1 MAPDRNG
8 NPDRVTVLIDTN
20 AFLMTSQFRI
30 DLLGELRLMLGV
42 LHPGVPDVVLRELEG
57 LAHGRGH
64 DGAAARLGLQFARNC
79 TVIKMDGR
87 DGEPVDDQIL
97 SYAKRERCRV
107 VTNDRALR
115 DRLLNEGLDVI
126 SLKGKQ
132 KLEIIRR

>member
-1 MAPDRNG
+1 MASDRDG
-8 NPDRVTVLIDTN
+8 HIDRVTVLIDTN

-30 DLLGELRLMLGV
+30 DLLEEIRWMLGV

-57 LAHGRGH
+57 LSRGKGN
-64 DGAAARLGLQFARNC
+64 DASAARLGLQFAKHC
-79 TVIKMDGR
+79 TVVQMDGKE
-87 DGEPVDDQIL
+87 GESVDDQIF
-97 SYAKRERCRV
+97 SYAQRERCRV

-115 DRLLNEGLDVI
+115 DRLLAEKLEVI